1 MCVKLNTISGIISA
15 CKPIL
20 VICWWSVVIL
30 RLSKV
35 VKPFDISLYCGI
47 REGQC
52 KWSERKIGERDK
64 AQNMPSP
71 NKEVSPHWQISLYN
85 IIVCA
90 HFRFSSPGLRNCY
103 WFSGPHTT
111 QFEKEILSLLNNAK
125 DKILRNLRQKYP
137 FTPDRTE
144 SKTKYVWDLFIYCN
158 IGQQMTNLAIHIYGR
173 G

>member
-1 MCVKLNTISGIISA
+1 MCVKLNTISGVISA
-15 CKPIL
+15 WKPVL

-52 KWSERKIGERDK
+52 KWGERKIGERDK

-90 HFRFSSPGLRNCY
+90 HFRFSSSGLRNCY
-103 WFSGPHTT
+103 WLSGPHTT

-144 SKTKYVWDLFIYCN
+144 SKTKYVLGPLYI
-158 IGQQMTNLAIHIYGR
+158 L
-173 G
+173 